1 MLTTHMCV
9 PGCHRERAAEEH
21 KGDPGCTLIWD
32 CVGRCAPLPRGGTYS
47 PKISKILNTY
57 YCERTICTHGRKK
70 TLHMLAANPKANQ
83 WVGDWVCLSIGVT
96 RVTIQLWQLSKQQE
110 GQVMTQQTAL
120 AWLTPYILSASVSE
134 VSVHVF
140 VSFVAYVDR
149 CLPAAQ
155 MASMLLPFS
164 TCCLLETLPLIWFS
178 PVAAPLHP
186 QYPPIIL
193 SGY

>member
-1 MLTTHMCV
+1 MK
-9 PGCHRERAAEEH
+9 ERSVDMAE
-21 KGDPGCTLIWD
+21 KN
-32 CVGRCAPLPRGGTYS
+32 PLQ
-47 PKISKILNTY
+47 
-57 YCERTICTHGRKK
+57 
-70 TLHMLAANPKANQ
+70 MLAANLKANQ

-149 CLPAAQ
+149 CLPAVQ

-164 TCCLLETLPLIWFS
+164 TCCLLETFATDLVLSCRCTPSPSIPTNHSIWLLDVTDKLSNSSEVLGIHCWQACQLRKWGNKMLIFRLCGNGRRCKLNS
-178 PVAAPLHP
+178 F
-186 QYPPIIL
+186 YI
-193 SGY
+193 S

>member
-1 MLTTHMCV
+1 MKERSVHM
-9 PGCHRERAAEEH
+9 AE
-21 KGDPGCTLIWD
+21 I
-32 CVGRCAPLPRGGTYS
+32 
-47 PKISKILNTY
+47 N
-57 YCERTICTHGRKK
+57 
-70 TLHMLAANPKANQ
+70 LHMLAANLKANQ

-96 RVTIQLWQLSKQQE
+96 GVTIQLWQLSKQQE

-134 VSVHVF
+134 FSVHVF

-149 CLPAAQ
+149 CLPAVQ

-186 QYPPIIL
+186 SIPTNHSIWLLDVTDKL
-193 SGY
+193 SNSSELFLYFIDPLSLSDPRNR